1 MFGCTQV
8 EPSIQRLF
16 ARLPDVNHPH
26 PFFSL
31 FFFLFFFFL
40 LIFCR
45 LHVLIRQI
53 ISLLLELEG
62 VDFSLSLVLVFIV
75 LKLY

>member
-1 MFGCTQV
+1 MFGGTQV

-16 ARLPDVNHPH
+16 AHLPDVNHPH
-26 PFFSL
+26 PFFSV
-31 FFFLFFFFL
+31 FFFLFFL

-53 ISLLLELEG
+53 IFLLSELEG
-62 VDFSLSLVLVFIV
+62 VLFTLCLVLVFFI
-75 LKLY
+75 LNLD